1 MADDKTRAGPLMP
14 CFLGRHSTKSFA
26 VRYAMIETYVPLSHV
41 TIGYLYKESI
51 VMRLGMS
58 RLLGVSI
65 L

>member
-1 MADDKTRAGPLMP
+1 
-14 CFLGRHSTKSFA
+14 
-26 VRYAMIETYVPLSHV
+26 MIETYVPLSHV

-51 VMRLGMS
+51 VMRLRMS